1 MSLNLRNVRI
11 EEVSPS
17 NEMLNSDRVEFFRR
31 TLEEKP
37 LAFSFQDGEIPEI
50 CPDMEEPSWAL
61 NIKRGI
67 LSHFQS
73 SYFRKQEKSA
83 IETDVTGSCPTKFI
97 VERGYYGSQTIRKS
111 KDFMGCSDRHH
122 IESAIQS
129 SIYDPLA
136 PTQSLVSSS
145 QNCDQV
151 IEDDRVKSVACKES
165 HISRPFANHENGALT
180 KIRTTL
186 EFYDIARRTSSAYK
200 LESQV
205 QTRKTLLF
213 DHKPKTETESEDE
226 SRVEEVL
233 DEICR
238 TVRDDVRPETAEQFT
253 KLVFR
258 MRKLKSNSLHNI
270 HRHIQ
275 EGRICNYQKDKIE
288 KFFMDAIP
296 MMSTTAAVTFMT
308 EKISS
313 EEIKGVDA
321 DMWLLSL
328 SFITHPTK
336 EMIKEVRELVQ
347 YSNPRRSTY
356 LAISSMIHRYCESEE
371 RDCLKDDEITSTL
384 RLFEENLGW
393 KCSARNTDDEEKI
406 LLSLKALGN
415 SGQISSATSVLTRC
429 FQEEDNSIEIR
440 LAAIE
445 AFRRMPCEVEGR
457 EEQMKMLEDI
467 KGNTEVRI
475 AAYLAV
481 MKCPTPKVL
490 KRIHAVLEKEEI
502 NQVGSF
508 MWSHL
513 KGLNSTS
520 DPLKQDIRKM
530 LEDTK
535 LIRNYNK
542 DPRKFSRAFEG
553 SLFSEDMNL
562 GGTVE
567 NHLIFS
573 PESWI
578 PRSGMMNLTAQVFGY
593 SINLFEFGGRI
604 EGFDYLLEKFFGP
617 KGYFPDNNLLEM
629 VKAPEMDARQKRS
642 AIKPSKLENLH
653 NRFDAKQPNSPKGSM
668 YMKMFGNELSSVDF
682 QKIDWLK
689 PEKESVNLLEML
701 IKLSKEQTKEF
712 TKNMILMESSFD
724 TPTII
729 GLPLN
734 LAVNSTASMNLK
746 VSGKADLRKVMVS
759 PRSLNITGAIRPSAV
774 IEVSSEMSLSA
785 FVAHSGLRMV
795 TRMHSSTALDG
806 SISLDSSETFKVK
819 FNVPDNRLDI
829 IDVSNKLYLVNAEFP
844 MEIAGIT
851 ENYRQHSKCTGHIVE
866 KWAGVRLCGELRY
879 PNASQKLDTPYFPLT
894 GPVSMKVTL
903 DKVDPTLSSYEMEAK
918 YQVQRKRVNAKTEIS
933 DVLRFMIGTPGTHMP
948 RTHSVDVVLNRAQKA
963 LSVDLVSL
971 DKKVFIQTKMVNESD
986 IKRLELNVNYNN
998 MMQYTTSAEV
1008 VIDRDENSKLVKYM
1022 PTIEVRLPNRIGMTL
1037 SGTFSH
1043 EPERKLEA
1051 DVTYD
1056 GIGGKSRFIGKVL
1069 NETDMKSLA
1078 LSVSYNDGTPYT
1090 LEAEVGLDRGY
1101 QQIRFRPSVAVS
1113 FNKRNMRMFG
1123 AITHQTERSLDVD
1136 MTLRGV
1142 REEDMSLT
1150 ANIVGEKWRSL
1161 NTAVTLKGIKTE
1173 DITFSSAIRNDMWKS
1188 FNVDMSLTG
1197 LTARPISFSSDIEG
1211 EKWSRLKV
1219 ESRLG
1224 GVRENE
1230 IVFTSTITGEKW
1242 RRLNTAITLKGIK
1255 TEDITFSSAIRNDMW
1270 KSLNVDMS
1278 LTGLTTRPISFSS
1291 DIEGEKWSRL
1301 KVESR
1306 LGGVKEDEIVFTST
1320 ITGEKWRHLNVDM
1333 ALKGVREDDLVLICD
1348 VTANKWYSL
1357 DGSIALKGVRE
1368 RDITFAAN
1376 MENQPWT
1383 RHDSTFT
1390 LKGVRDQDIVLQTSV
1405 SGEKGRNLD
1414 GMMTLRGVKSNDIT
1428 LSTRLRGDYMSF
1440 FEGSVTLAG
1449 IRKEEMSLSTTLRGE
1464 MGKEFY
1470 GTVNLKGIRRNPM
1483 TLTTSLSGEPWKKF
1497 EGDIEFTEVN
1507 KKGMRLRTVINGE
1520 KWTHLDGSI
1529 ILTGAKENEISLT
1542 TNIDNDPW
1550 RSLNGQIT
1558 LRGVKESDISLTAAM
1573 NGDYMRSFNGRF
1585 QLRGI
1590 RERDINLDTS
1600 ISTDKESRLNA
1611 EMTLR
1616 GIKERK
1622 ISLSTDITGAKW
1634 RSLNANL
1641 ALKGVTER
1649 DLSLDTNVEAEK
1661 WSRLDT
1667 DLTISGIREHD
1678 IIFSSK
1684 IHGEKWRSL
1693 NANLALKGVTERDL
1707 SLDTTVEA
1715 EKWRRLDT
1723 DLTISGIREHDIVFS
1738 SKINGEKWRSLNAN
1752 LALKG
1757 VTERDLSL
1765 DTKVEA
1771 EKWSRLDA
1779 DLTISGI
1786 RERDIVFSSKI
1797 NGEKW
1802 SSLNA
1807 NLALKGVTE
1816 RDLSVN
1822 AKVEAE
1828 KWRRLDTD
1836 LTISGIRERDI
1847 VFSSKINGEKWS
1859 SLNANLALKGV
1870 TERALSLDTKVEAE
1884 KWRRLDTDLTIS
1896 GIRERDIVFSSK
1908 INGEKWR
1915 SLNVDMSL
1923 SGAHESTFSLQHDL
1937 AMEWMRSLEA
1947 SLRMD
1952 GLGKMLEINHKLVN
1966 NEALK
1971 RFELDINA
1979 NNEKRYTTN
1988 AEVAIDERN
1997 GMVQYLPTFE
2007 VHLPE
2012 NKNLILRGSVGYQPK
2027 RAIDIYFTLSRS
2039 GAVEMTLEGN
2049 FLNENNEKFNTAVT
2063 FTHSKINLAI
2073 RDIFQHTREILGSD
2087 LEIEYTLAG
2096 KATQTMR
2103 FSDTIRNKT
2112 TEVKHSY
2119 EYDSSMF
2126 LSQWPQY
2133 NFEGQLAVSGAARR
2147 EGSVDLTVCYGE
2159 RTCQDDDKKI
2169 TFSISMKNESNVY
2182 VNKASAAMALAHK
2195 GSDLDVSM
2203 DMSHE
2208 NTDHFLQTQ
2217 ASMNYKPGRRCGML
2231 VELRNNTHDL
2241 KKLTG
2246 EIRINC
2252 LSSEISLTQDF
2263 EEVRPKN
2270 YKSDTVLQL
2279 DSNTKYSIEAEYN
2292 NNTDEFKFD
2301 HDGKVLLKSQE
2312 HSIVLQGNGFRDEK
2326 KMNGEVE
2333 FKYAPSRII
2342 SFSAEY
2348 KNKSNK
2354 RRNSREA
2361 TVRFDTPFRLF
2372 RDMQLTASLD
2382 NTDVLYESEVT
2393 LQYAPSK
2400 TVSMQGRYQNAGDE
2414 ALSRHEVEVSFNIP
2428 RREIHIFTY
2437 VQNSSREYELGS
2449 QFKLIPEFGDKKELT
2464 FALGYGNY
2472 TDNTKLHHE
2481 VSMEVSTN
2489 SRNILAE
2496 FGVEK
2501 SERGFVTET
2510 LLRWSPE
2517 KQMIFTVNLD
2527 NKSSRRQTE
2536 FDVSVNFNHPSRQV
2550 ILELHHENT
2559 TGHINSKVDLSWEPT
2574 SKMTTELNYDKR
2586 RAEDKDEHTTRFTI
2600 THPQKTMILSFNLA
2614 KNERMFSNEFEMVLD
2629 GKSQLKLG
2637 SEYHN
2642 ETDSRKLKH
2651 DIIVDFESDMVSE
2664 DPVHFEFHVDKIEWE
2679 MSMESKLTYQRDQ
2692 EIELEMSHTVPHKT
2706 ESSQRNE
2713 VNFKLD
2719 TPLENSH
2726 PLTTIEVEGSWEHNY
2741 DNNDATH
2748 HAEVELQW
2756 GRKRRSQRVSMQ
2768 AEYERKI
2775 DGDRKE
2781 HSVEMKVKHPVELP
2795 LIPREPEMKVKL
2807 VSTPNSKESKVTYQ
2821 WSDDVDP
2828 AVIETVYRNYTT
2840 SSKLH
2845 HLLDVIVK
2853 HPNLEEDI
2861 HLTTETKL
2869 FNGPTLLNTMVS
2881 LIYSTDKQKTLFFR
2895 AKAMN
2900 KSDESELRYAFET
2913 ELRHL
2918 YNNIDFVLES
2928 QMGNTKQKADGRFEM
2943 TYKGEE
2949 KYNSVKFNGEVNKK
2963 DKSFY
2968 VKADMPIK
2976 TIEMTGKFENRS
2988 TAEHTIYYMTLDNKY
3003 DGWKE
3008 VHSSIDINT
3017 QERLFE
3023 VTVHHNSERPED
3035 YMRLTAQFLN
3045 RTAVE
3050 VRAHRNILGEMIT
3063 DALIYAR
3070 LNTSEILHTRIHWRP
3085 QMPREV
3091 KEFTLK
3097 AIEKMNQTLRV
3108 ELVHALK
3115 EKYWEMKYS
3124 IQDEIRSLNQES
3136 DALREWEKDL
3146 NKLGEELKKK
3156 AMEVYDDMKPEYK
3169 ENLEKMKQKIQDKY
3183 EEIRTDITKKYK
3195 EFQEQQL
3202 KEMKETLKQKWDE
3215 VKEQAI
3221 EYYDEEIRPV
3231 WNEIKDAFEVV
3242 ADLARKDF
3250 EDIKEFWMEK
3260 CDELKAILEE
3270 HTETLRQKLEDLK
3283 AKFDELYEDMKE
3295 KMGELKADAALKIK
3309 EYRQKWEVTK
3319 ARMVN
3324 ATTQAMKAMEAKW
3337 NETRELAMKQWEEY
3351 KATAEKMYEEY
3362 KAIVMEKWEEYKTK
3376 SLEKYEEYKAI
3387 VMKKYEEYRAVA
3399 MKKWE
3404 EARDKALKMWEDA
3417 KTKALAKWEEY
3428 KEEYKPQIEDLKRR
3442 YENVREVIKKR
3453 YEEAKEKLE
3462 EYLDDIKSKFEDQ
3475 YREILS
3481 MREVQEIMEMKALKD
3496 VPQIVVE
3503 EAKWAWNY
3511 WQVENSTKE
3520 LYHRSINTTMRLIG
3534 ELKEELKSKYILFQP
3549 ENGNIFITI
3558 PLPLKQHSFD
3568 TLPDIRGT
3576 YLEMFYNVDV
3586 MDMYYRYKPSM
3597 DVWDWIPPHKSH
3609 AMVAG
3614 LQHYMTFD
3622 KKFYEFAGACS
3633 YIVARDFI
3641 DGNFSVVVNYD
3652 RDSDEPIKNSLT
3664 VISQDREIEIQPDF
3678 EVKMDDTTVELPIQ
3692 HRNTTITREGSTIR
3706 VHNTNGVTVICNL
3719 PRDVCTVEVSGW
3731 YFHKTAGLAGTYN
3744 NEPSDDFLT
3753 SDGSVADN
3761 AENLARSWEVGKQ
3774 CSDHR
3779 NRIRNCDN
3787 ISESPRAEM
3796 CNKLFMNDAS
3806 PLRKCFGVV
3815 DPLAFR
3821 EMCLNDLCNGN
3832 EVETEEL
3839 PCNSAAAYVSECKMR
3854 GVPMY
3859 MPKTCVSCEKPN
3871 GGIFHKHENIKL
3883 TSTKDNVPKSAD
3895 VVVIVEEKKCNEEVT
3910 KELSDF
3916 VRQLDSEFK
3925 SQGLQ
3930 GNRYGLI
3937 GFGGEG
3943 VHSDVHSHTIDS
3955 KLFNKARKFLLGS
3968 DSLVFSEAET
3978 AKNNDTFNAIRA
3990 ATEYPFRTGVAKS
4003 IILLACNDCG
4013 KSRFHYDEII
4023 NLLRDQGISLH
4034 VMTDNGFKIKKS
4046 SVVIYG
4052 VDAKTVFTSKDVDNP
4067 FGTKDLR
4074 EFVRGPDNQCTRLA
4088 MASNGTVFDAG
4099 RMHEKAF
4106 SGIFCPRMVFT
4117 TKPSPCQICECV
4129 ENVYGMGSSICRPCE
4144 ETTPIRPV
4152 KLQPSISSS
4161 SLEVKS
4167 SKEVI
4172 KAELKNKK
4180 FDAWLKKQKQ

>member
-1 MSLNLRNVRI
+1 MHLKAVLLCALVGTALAGPLRSDSRCARECTDESNLRYENGLTYKYRYSTTSSSLINGTSDDQSGFQINADVEIEVLSKCDMSLNLRNVRI

-17 NEMLNSDRVEFFRR
+17 DEMLNSDRVEFFRR

-129 SIYDPLA
+129 SIYDPRA

-258 MRKLKSNSLHNI
+258 MRKLKSNSLGNI

-275 EGRICNYQKDKIE
+275 EGRICNYQKEKIE

-356 LAISSMIHRYCESEE
+356 LAISSMIHKYCESEE

-415 SGQISSATSVLTRC
+415 SGQISRATNVLTRC

-629 VKAPEMDARQKRS
+629 VKAPEMEARQKRS

-785 FVAHSGLRMV
+785 FVARSGLRMV

-1008 VIDRDENSKLVKYM
+1008 VIDRDENSNLVKYM

-1051 DVTYD
+1051 DVTYN

-1090 LEAEVGLDRGY
+1090 LEAEVGVDRGY

-1113 FNKRNMRMFG
+1113 FNERNMRMFG
-1123 AITHQTERSLDVD
+1123 AITHQTDRSLDID

-1142 REEDMSLT
+1142 REDDMSLT

-1161 NTAVTLKGIKTE
+1161 NTAITLKGIKTE

-1188 FNVDMSLTG
+1188 LNVDMSLTG

-1242 RRLNTAITLKGIK
+1242 RRLN
-1255 TEDITFSSAIRNDMW
+1255 
-1270 KSLNVDMS
+1270 
-1278 LTGLTTRPISFSS
+1278 
-1291 DIEGEKWSRL
+1291 
-1301 KVESR
+1301 
-1306 LGGVKEDEIVFTST
+1306 
-1320 ITGEKWRHLNVDM
+1320 VDM

-1357 DGSIALKGVRE
+1357 DGSIALKGIRE
-1368 RDITFAAN
+1368 RDISFVAN

-1390 LKGVRDQDIVLQTSV
+1390 LKGVREQDIVLQTTV

-1428 LSTRLRGDYMSF
+1428 LSTRLRGEYMSF

-1507 KKGMRLRTVINGE
+1507 KKSMRLRTVINGE

-1529 ILTGAKENEISLT
+1529 ILTGVKENEISLT

-1550 RSLNGQIT
+1550 RSLNGHIT

-1573 NGDYMRSFNGRF
+1573 NGDYMRSFNSRF
-1585 QLRGI
+1585 LLRGI
-1590 RERDINLDTS
+1590 KERDINLDTS

-1611 EMTLR
+1611 EVTLR
-1616 GIKERK
+1616 GIKERE

-1649 DLSLDTNVEAEK
+1649 DLSVNTK
-1661 WSRLDT
+1661 
-1667 DLTISGIREHD
+1667 
-1678 IIFSSK
+1678 
-1684 IHGEKWRSL
+1684 
-1693 NANLALKGVTERDL
+1693 
-1707 SLDTTVEA
+1707 VEA

-1771 EKWSRLDA
+1771 EKW
-1779 DLTISGI
+1779 
-1786 RERDIVFSSKI
+1786 
-1797 NGEKW
+1797 
-1802 SSLNA
+1802 
-1807 NLALKGVTE
+1807 
-1816 RDLSVN
+1816 
-1822 AKVEAE
+1822 
-1828 KWRRLDTD
+1828 
-1836 LTISGIRERDI
+1836 
-1847 VFSSKINGEKWS
+1847 
-1859 SLNANLALKGV
+1859 
-1870 TERALSLDTKVEAE
+1870 
-1884 KWRRLDTDLTIS
+1884 RRLDTDLTIS

-1923 SGAHESTFSLQHDL
+1923 SGAHESTFSLQHGL
-1937 AMEWMRSLEA
+1937 TMEWMRSLEA
-1947 SLRMD
+1947 SLRMH
-1952 GLGKMLEINHKLVN
+1952 GLGKMLEIEHKLVN

-1971 RFELDINA
+1971 RFELDINV

-1988 AEVAIDERN
+1988 AEVAIDVRN
-1997 GMVQYLPTFE
+1997 EMVQYLPTFE

-2169 TFSISMKNESNVY
+2169 TFSINMKNESNVY
-2182 VNKASAAMALAHK
+2182 VNKASAAMAVAHK
-2195 GSDLDVSM
+2195 GSDLDFSM

-2231 VELRNNTHDL
+2231 VELRNNTRDL

-2301 HDGKVLLKSQE
+2301 HDGKVVLKSPE
-2312 HSIVLQGNGFRDEK
+2312 SSIVLQGNGFRDEK

-2449 QFKLIPEFGDKKELT
+2449 QFKLMPEFGDKKELT

-2574 SKMTTELNYDKR
+2574 SKMTTELNYNKR
-2586 RAEDKDEHTTRFTI
+2586 RADDKDEHTTRFTI

-2664 DPVHFEFHVDKIEWE
+2664 DPVHFEFHVDKMEWD

-2706 ESSQRNE
+2706 ENSQRNE

-2726 PLTTIEVEGSWEHNY
+2726 PLTTIEVEGSWERNY

-2840 SSKLH
+2840 SSKVH

-2928 QMGNTKQKADGRFEM
+2928 QMGNTKQKTDGRFEM
-2943 TYKGEE
+2943 TYKGKE

-3023 VTVHHNSERPED
+3023 VTIHHNSERPED

-3097 AIEKMNQTLRV
+3097 AIEKMNHTLRV
-3108 ELVHALK
+3108 ELVQALK

-3124 IQDEIRSLNQES
+3124 VQDEIRRLKQES

-3169 ENLEKMKQKIQDKY
+3169 ETLEKMKQKIQDKY

-3260 CDELKAILEE
+3260 YDELKAILEE

-3295 KMGELKADAALKIK
+3295 KMGELKADAALKLK

-3351 KATAEKMYEEY
+3351 KAMAEKMYEEY

-3387 VMKKYEEYRAVA
+3387 VMKKYEEYRAIA

-3520 LYHRSINTTMRLIG
+3520 LYHRSINTTMRLIR
-3534 ELKEELKSKYILFQP
+3534 ELKEELKSKYILFEP

-3576 YLEMFYNVDV
+3576 HLEMFYNVDV

-3832 EVETEEL
+3832 EVDTEEL

-3895 VVVIVEEKKCNEEVT
+3895 VVVIVEEKKCNEEVAR
-3910 KELSDF
+3910 ELSDF

-3930 GNRYGLI
+3930 DNRYGLI

-3943 VHSDVHSHTIDS
+3943 VHSEVHSHTIDS

-3968 DSLVFSEAET
+3968 DSLIFSEAET

-4003 IILLACNDCG
+4003 IVLLACNDCG

-4099 RMHEKAF
+4099 RMHEKSF
-4106 SGIFCPRMVFT
+4106 SGVFCPRMVFT

-4144 ETTPIRPV
+4144 EPTPIRPV

-4172 KAELKNKK
+4172 KAELKNTK
-4180 FDAWLKKQKQ
+4180 FDAWFKKQKQ